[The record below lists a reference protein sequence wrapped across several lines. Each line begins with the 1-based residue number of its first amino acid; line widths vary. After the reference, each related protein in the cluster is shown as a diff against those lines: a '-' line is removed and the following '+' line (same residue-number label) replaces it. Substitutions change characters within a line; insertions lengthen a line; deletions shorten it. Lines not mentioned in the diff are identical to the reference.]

1 MAILYLVRHGE
12 AQPVGSYCV
21 GSGTDLPLTG
31 TGRRQGQELGRCFRG
46 LDPGP
51 VYTSPLRR
59 CQETAR
65 LLAGP
70 HRELRLCP
78 GLRELDMGCWEG
90 LPFETI
96 RRDYPDLYAARGA
109 DHSLQPPGAESYP
122 AAAGRME
129 QALAAIAGELGPAG
143 EGAVLCHSGALR
155 AFLCKITATPY
166 RENRRWRLPHG
177 SVTILEH
184 SPGGWQLLGA
194 GLPPDQRPDDAAIGS
209 LWATY
214 GAGERAWCH
223 CQAVAEKA
231 ASLCRELAAA
241 GSPLDEDLVRRAALL
256 HDLRRQERRHARAGA
271 RLLRRLGYFRVA
283 AVVAAHEDP
292 AGSPRLDEEGI
303 LYLADK
309 LVRDDREVGIQARF
323 AESLAKCATSEAK
336 QQWERRLRHAQ
347 ALEDLVRQRR
357 DTWE

>member
-12 AQPVGSYCV
+12 AQPVGSCCV
-21 GSGTDLPLTG
+21 GCGTDLPLTE

-51 VYTSPLRR
+51 VYTSPLGR

-70 HRELRLCP
+70 HRELRICP

-90 LPFETI
+90 LPFEMI
-96 RRDYPDLYAARGA
+96 RRDYPELYAARGG
-109 DHSLQPPGAESYP
+109 DHSLQPPGAESYS
-122 AAAGRME
+122 AAASRMD
-129 QALAAIAGELGPAG
+129 QALAAIARQLGPAG

-155 AFLCKITATPY
+155 AFLCQITATPY
-166 RENRRWRLPHG
+166 RENRRWKLPHG

-184 SPGGWQLLGA
+184 SPGA
-194 GLPPDQRPDDAAIGS
+194 GSCWGRGS
-209 LWATY
+209 LPTSAPMTPLSQ
-214 GAGERAWCH
+214 GCGKHTAPGTGPSGTAGPWRRRRRPC
-223 CQAVAEKA
+223 
-231 ASLCRELAAA
+231 AAA
-241 GSPLDEDLVRRAALL
+241 WRRPGWSWTRTWCAKRRSSTTCCARSPATP
-256 HDLRRQERRHARAGA
+256 GPGPGCCGGW
-271 RLLRRLGYFRVA
+271 GYFRVA

-292 AGSPRLDEEGI
+292 DYPPRLDEEGL

-309 LVRDDREVGIQARF
+309 LVQEDREVGIEARF
-323 AESLAKCATSEAK
+323 AASLVKCATEEAK

-347 ALEDLVRQRR
+347 ALEGLVRQRLHR
-357 DTWE
+357 L

>member
-21 GSGTDLPLTG
+21 GSGTDLPLTE
-31 TGRRQGQELGRCFRG
+31 TGRRQGRELGRCFRG

-51 VYTSPLRR
+51 VYTSPLGR
-59 CQETAR
+59 CRETAR

-70 HRELRLCP
+70 CRELRICP

-96 RRDYPDLYAARGA
+96 RRDYPELYAARGE

-122 AAAGRME
+122 AAASRMD
-129 QALAAIAGELGPAG
+129 QALSAIAQQLGPAG

-155 AFLCKITATPY
+155 AFLCQITGTPY
-166 RENRRWRLPHG
+166 RENRRWKLPHG

-184 SPGGWQLLGA
+184 SPTGWQLLGA
-194 GLPPDQRPDDAAIGS
+194 GLPADQRPDDAAIES
-209 LWATY
+209 LWETY
-214 GAGERAWCH
+214 GAGDRAQRH
-223 CQAVAEKA
+223 CRAVAGKA
-231 ASLCRELAAA
+231 ASLCRGLAAV
-241 GSPLDEDLVRRAALL
+241 GVVLDEDLVRRAALL
-256 HDLRRQERRHARAGA
+256 HDLRRQEHRHAQAGA

-292 AGSPRLDEEGI
+292 DCPPQLDEVGL

-309 LVRDDREVGIQARF
+309 LVQEDREVGIEARF
-323 AESLAKCATSEAK
+323 SASLAKCATEEAK

-347 ALEDLVRQRR
+347 ALEDLVRQRLHR
-357 DTWE
+357 L

>member
-12 AQPVGSYCV
+12 AQPVGSCCV
-21 GSGTDLPLTG
+21 GSGTDLPLTE

-70 HRELRLCP
+70 RRELQVCP

-90 LPFETI
+90 LPFEMI
-96 RRDYPDLYAARGA
+96 RRDYPELYAARGE

-122 AAAGRME
+122 AAAARMD

-155 AFLCKITATPY
+155 AFLCKITGTPY
-166 RENRRWRLPHG
+166 RENRRWKLPHG

-184 SPGGWQLLGA
+184 SPPGWQLLGA
-194 GLPPDQRPDDAAIGS
+194 GLPPRPA
-209 LWATY
+209 
-214 GAGERAWCH
+214 
-223 CQAVAEKA
+223 
-231 ASLCRELAAA
+231 
-241 GSPLDEDLVRRAALL
+241 
-256 HDLRRQERRHARAGA
+256 
-271 RLLRRLGYFRVA
+271 
-283 AVVAAHEDP
+283 
-292 AGSPRLDEEGI
+292 PR
-303 LYLADK
+303 
-309 LVRDDREVGIQARF
+309 
-323 AESLAKCATSEAK
+323 
-336 QQWERRLRHAQ
+336 
-347 ALEDLVRQRR
+347 
-357 DTWE
+357 